1 LQSLLL
7 FDGDISNF
15 LNSFERANPHVPTE
29 VVDDDCEQLSG
40 LLAEQE
46 IDTVLTMLKGNES
59 KFANQALF
67 QMPYMLAVRE
77 DHRFAQQQA
86 VNLGDLAD
94 EPFILPT
101 RGFNLQDL
109 TNALVSRAQG

>member
-1 LQSLLL
+1 
-7 FDGDISNF
+7 
-15 LNSFERANPHVPTE
+15 
-29 VVDDDCEQLSG
+29 
-40 LLAEQE
+40 
-46 IDTVLTMLKGNES
+46 
-59 KFANQALF
+59 
-67 QMPYMLAVRE
+67 
-77 DHRFAQQQA
+77 